1 MEAKKPETVYDDI
14 VAYIKK
20 QGGEPSGWYVG
31 IASDW
36 GDRLFNQHNVPRE
49 GYLWIARQCYTSDAA
64 RKVERAL
71 LNHGCDGGGGGGDE
85 TTVYVYAYLKGSLTD
100 P

>member
-1 MEAKKPETVYDDI
+1 MEAQKPETVYDNI
-14 VAYIKK
+14 VAHIKK
-20 QGGEPSGWYVG
+20 QGGEPSGWYTG

-36 GDRLFNQHNVPRE
+36 EDRLFNQHNVPRKD
-49 GYLWIARQCYTSDAA
+49 YWRIAKQCYTSDEA

-71 LNHGCDGGGGGGDE
+71 LNYGCDGGPSGGDE
-85 TTVYVYAYLKGSLTD
+85 TTVYVYAYLKGSMTQ